1 MGVQQVLLGL
11 AGLRQPGT
19 ISMWIVRSYYENL
32 GAVQSGMS
40 ENSEQ
45 LDARVGAVSS
55 STMVAPRQQKKTKVG
70 GVRQTNQQRV
80 LEMSAELFNRYGI
93 EAVSVSQIAEALKIS
108 PGNLTYHYKKK
119 ADLLA
124 DHIGA
129 FENRLREAIEQ
140 LPVLADAR
148 TFSEAYMDL
157 LQLTMRFR
165 FLFIG
170 ANYIIQNDLVPIAR
184 YEKLIEV
191 VKRAHIRQIKRL
203 VAEGYMKPIE
213 KPYSMEALTDGI
225 WWQWLGWLIAMQITP
240 PAKRAPER
248 KLLADA
254 VLHILFISHH
264 YVDPDFFRQVQ
275 TELKKM
281 GREAPSRPD

>member
-1 MGVQQVLLGL
+1 
-11 AGLRQPGT
+11 
-19 ISMWIVRSYYENL
+19 
-32 GAVQSGMS
+32 MS
-40 ENSEQ
+40 KNSEQ
-45 LDARVGAVSS
+45 VEARVSDVSS
-55 STMVAPRQQKKTKVG
+55 STIAATQQPKKTKAG

-124 DHIGA
+124 DHISA
-129 FENRLREAIEQ
+129 FEERLRDAIEQ

-148 TFSEAYMDL
+148 TFSDAYMDL
-157 LQLTMRFR
+157 LQLTMHFR

-191 VKRAHIRQIKRL
+191 VKRAHVRQIKRL

-213 KPYSMEALTDGI
+213 KPYSMEALIDGI

-240 PAKRAPER
+240 AAKRAPER

-254 VLHILFISHH
+254 VLHIFFISHH
-264 YVDPDFFRQVQ
+264 YVDPDFFREVQ
-275 TELKKM
+275 MELKKI
-281 GREAPSRPD
+281 GREASSRPE

>member
-1 MGVQQVLLGL
+1 
-11 AGLRQPGT
+11 
-19 ISMWIVRSYYENL
+19 
-32 GAVQSGMS
+32 MS
-40 ENSEQ
+40 QNADQ
-45 LDARVGAVSS
+45 LEAPVNGDSC
-55 STMVAPRQQKKTKVG
+55 STMAGGHHPRKTKAG
-70 GVRQTNQQRV
+70 SVRQTNQQRV

-129 FENRLREAIEQ
+129 FKERLREAIDA
-140 LPVLADAR
+140 LPVLANAR
-148 TFSEAYMDL
+148 TFADAYVEL
-157 LQLTMRFR
+157 LELTLHYR

-170 ANYIIQNDLVPIAR
+170 ANYIIQNDLVPIVR

-191 VKRAHIRQIKRL
+191 VKKAHVRQIKRL

-213 KPYSMEALTDGI
+213 KPYSMDVLVDGI

-240 PAKRAPER
+240 PARRAPER
-248 KLLADA
+248 KLIADA
-254 VLHILFISHH
+254 VLHIFFISHH
-264 YVDPDFFRQVQ
+264 YVDPAFFREVQ
-275 TELKKM
+275 AELKKI
-281 GREAPSRPD
+281 GREGTPPRPA

>member
-1 MGVQQVLLGL
+1 M
-11 AGLRQPGT
+11 
-19 ISMWIVRSYYENL
+19 
-32 GAVQSGMS
+32 
-40 ENSEQ
+40 
-45 LDARVGAVSS
+45 
-55 STMVAPRQQKKTKVG
+55 
-70 GVRQTNQQRV
+70 RQTNQQRV

-93 EAVSVSQIAEALKIS
+93 EAVSVSQIAEALNIS

-119 ADLLA
+119 SDLLA
-124 DHIGA
+124 DHITA
-129 FENRLREAIEQ
+129 FEDRLRQGIEQ
-140 LPVLADAR
+140 LPVYSNAK
-148 TFSEAYMDL
+148 TFSAAYIDL
-157 LQLTMRFR
+157 LQLTMHYR

-191 VKRAHIRQIKRL
+191 VKRAHVRQIKRL

-213 KPYSMEALTDGI
+213 KPYSMEVLIDGI

-254 VLHILFISHH
+254 VLHIFFLSHH
-264 YVDPDFFRQVQ
+264 YVSPEFFRDVQ
-275 TELKKM
+275 AELKKL
-281 GREAPSRPD
+281 GRDPGQRPT

>member
-1 MGVQQVLLGL
+1 MSVAASPSAPASGCSEVFI
-11 AGLRQPGT
+11 R
-19 ISMWIVRSYYENL
+19 SMTEHSD
-32 GAVQSGMS
+32 
-40 ENSEQ
+40 EQ
-45 LDARVGAVSS
+45 ATSITDVPS
-55 STMVAPRQQKKTKVG
+55 STIEGANRRKNTKAG

-119 ADLLA
+119 SDLLA
-124 DHIGA
+124 DHISA
-129 FENRLREAIEQ
+129 FEGRLRNAIEE
-140 LPVLADAR
+140 LPVLANAR
-148 TFSEAYMDL
+148 TFSVAYVDL
-157 LQLTMRFR
+157 LQLTMHYR

-184 YEKLIEV
+184 YEKLIDV
-191 VKRAHIRQIKRL
+191 VKRAHVRQIKRL

-213 KPYSMEALTDGI
+213 KPYSMDVLVDGI

-254 VLHILFISHH
+254 VLHIFFLSHH
-264 YVDPDFFRQVQ
+264 YVDPDFFRDVQV
-275 TELKKM
+275 ELKKL
-281 GREAPSRPD
+281 GRETGPRPV

>member
-1 MGVQQVLLGL
+1 MRAADG
-11 AGLRQPGT
+11 PCSNIT
-19 ISMWIVRSYYENL
+19 
-32 GAVQSGMS
+32 
-40 ENSEQ
+40 
-45 LDARVGAVSS
+45 
-55 STMVAPRQQKKTKVG
+55 VAPKHRKNKAD

-124 DHIGA
+124 DHITA
-129 FENRLREAIEQ
+129 FEERLREGIDR
-140 LPVLADAR
+140 LPVLANARAFSDA
-148 TFSEAYMDL
+148 YVDL
-157 LQLTMRFR
+157 LQLTMHYR

-191 VKRAHIRQIKRL
+191 VKRAHVRQIKRL

-213 KPYSMEALTDGI
+213 KPYSMDVLVDGI

-254 VLHILFISHH
+254 VLHIFFISHH
-264 YVDPDFFRQVQ
+264 YVDPDFFRDVQ
-275 TELKKM
+275 SELKKI
-281 GREAPSRPD
+281 GREGTSRP